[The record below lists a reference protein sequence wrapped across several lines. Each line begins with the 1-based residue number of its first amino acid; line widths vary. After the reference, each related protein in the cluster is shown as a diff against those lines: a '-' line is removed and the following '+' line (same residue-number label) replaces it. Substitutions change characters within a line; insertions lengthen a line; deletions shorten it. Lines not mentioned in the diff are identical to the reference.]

1 MPVTKSAAGADRVKG
16 DEPPGM
22 DFLIVVGIGLV
33 VALIAHLLN
42 KKRKEAIRAYASQRG
57 WQYRPQDPALVHRWS
72 SPPFGVGNSRRAA
85 EVLTG
90 EFHGEQAVSFDY
102 RYSTGSGKNRTTSY
116 FHVVGLHLP
125 APLPWLRLTP
135 EHLGTRIGRV
145 FGMQDIEFESQAF
158 NDTWR
163 VQGPE
168 GQFPY
173 DFIHPRMMERLMQH
187 DAVGQRITVEGQD
200 IYLYV
205 PGRQNTER
213 IDEYLNLLLGVV
225 QQIPRHLWLRV
236 GHDPLAPR

>member
-1 MPVTKSAAGADRVKG
+1 MALDEVRERHAWPRAVANVPVTKSAAGADRVKG

-102 RYSTGSGKNRTTSY
+102 RYSTVDTYLQLCNK
-116 FHVVGLHLP
+116 
-125 APLPWLRLTP
+125 
-135 EHLGTRIGRV
+135 
-145 FGMQDIEFESQAF
+145 AF
-158 NDTWR
+158 TCPSKR
-163 VQGPE
+163 
-168 GQFPY
+168 F
-173 DFIHPRMMERLMQH
+173 L
-187 DAVGQRITVEGQD
+187 
-200 IYLYV
+200 
-205 PGRQNTER
+205 
-213 IDEYLNLLLGVV
+213 
-225 QQIPRHLWLRV
+225 
-236 GHDPLAPR
+236 